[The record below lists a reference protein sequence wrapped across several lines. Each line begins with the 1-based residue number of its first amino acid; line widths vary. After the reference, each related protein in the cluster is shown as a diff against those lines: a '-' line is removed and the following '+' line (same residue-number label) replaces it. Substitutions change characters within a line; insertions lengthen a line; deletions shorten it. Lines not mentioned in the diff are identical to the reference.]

1 MHIIVPIKQVP
12 QSSDVKMDPVTGTMI
27 RSARSS
33 VLNPLDLYALE
44 AALHLK
50 DEHGAQVTVVTMG
63 PPSAVQILK
72 EALSMGADRAVH
84 LTDRLFG
91 GGDTYATSYVLSR
104 AIEKIGSFD
113 LVITGERATDGDT
126 AQVGPGIASWLD
138 LALATYVSAIEEVA
152 DGHIIAE
159 RLIEEGYQRVRVSLP
174 ALLTV
179 VKEIAIP
186 RLPTLRGKKR
196 AMGKEIETWDAE
208 AIAAD
213 RTKIG
218 LKGSP
223 TRVVQIETPKVARSA
238 LIYHADGDEATVQA
252 CDHLLDFLQERNLL
266 AEVHHG

>member
-12 QSSDVKMDPVTGTMI
+12 QSSDVKMDPATGTMI

-44 AALHLK
+44 AALRLK
-50 DEHGAQVTVVTMG
+50 DKHGAQVTVVTMG

-113 LVITGERATDGDT
+113 LVIAGERATDGDT
-126 AQVGPGIASWLD
+126 AQVGPGIAAWLD
-138 LALATYVSAIEEVA
+138 LGLATYVSAIEEVA
-152 DGHIIAE
+152 TGHLVAE
-159 RLIEEGYQRVRVSLP
+159 RLIEEGYERVRVNLP

-186 RLPTLRGKKR
+186 RLPTLKGKKR
-196 AMGKEIETWDAE
+196 AMGKEIETWDA
-208 AIAAD
+208 ASIAAD
-213 RTKIG
+213 RAKIG

-223 TRVVQIETPKVARSA
+223 TRVVKIETPKVARSA
-238 LIYHADGDEATVQA
+238 VIHHADGDEATAQA
-252 CDHLLDFLQERNLL
+252 CDHLLDFLQEHTLL
-266 AEVHHG
+266 KEVRHG

>member
-104 AIEKIGSFD
+104 HREDRLLRPGHHR
-113 LVITGERATDGDT
+113 RAGHRWGH
-126 AQVGPGIASWLD
+126 GPGGA
-138 LALATYVSAIEEVA
+138 
-152 DGHIIAE
+152 G
-159 RLIEEGYQRVRVSLP
+159 
-174 ALLTV
+174 
-179 VKEIAIP
+179 
-186 RLPTLRGKKR
+186 
-196 AMGKEIETWDAE
+196 
-208 AIAAD
+208 
-213 RTKIG
+213 
-218 LKGSP
+218 
-223 TRVVQIETPKVARSA
+223 TRIMA
-238 LIYHADGDEATVQA
+238 
-252 CDHLLDFLQERNLL
+252 
-266 AEVHHG
+266 

>member
-44 AALHLK
+44 AALLLK
-50 DEHGAQVTVVTMG
+50 ERHGGTVTAVTMG
-63 PPSAVQILK
+63 PPSALQILK
-72 EALSMGADRAVH
+72 EALSMGSDRAIH

-91 GGDTYATSYVLSR
+91 GGDTYATSYVLAK
-104 AIEKIGSFD
+104 AIEKIGTFD
-113 LVITGERATDGDT
+113 LIITGERATDGDT
-126 AQVGPGIASWLD
+126 AQVGPGIAAWLD
-138 LALATYVSAIEEVA
+138 LALATYVSTITASNGTHLTV
-152 DGHIIAE
+152 E
-159 RLIEEGYQRVRVSLP
+159 RLIEEGYQRVQVELP

-196 AMGKEIETWDAE
+196 AMATVIETWDAASIE
-208 AIAAD
+208 AD

-223 TRVVQIETPKVARSA
+223 TRVVKIETPKVARSCEA
-238 LIYHADGDEATVQA
+238 HHADGDEATLAAV
-252 CDHLLDFLQERNLL
+252 DRLLDFLEERNLL
-266 AEVHHG
+266 KGVSHG